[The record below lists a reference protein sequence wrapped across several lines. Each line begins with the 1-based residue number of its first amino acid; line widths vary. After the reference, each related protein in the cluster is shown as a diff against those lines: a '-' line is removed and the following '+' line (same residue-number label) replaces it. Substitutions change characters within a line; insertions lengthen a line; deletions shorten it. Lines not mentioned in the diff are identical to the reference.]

1 MIKGDANMK
10 LTEKSCVE
18 FIELL
23 SSKEP
28 VPGGGGSA
36 ALVGAVGTALGSMV
50 CNLTLGKKKYMQY
63 EADVKIILEKNIK
76 LYKTL
81 LAMIDEDAENFLP
94 LSKAYG
100 MKKDTPDQ
108 IKLKEETLENA
119 LKNAC
124 KTPMLIL
131 KYCYDSIKLL
141 RELVDKCSLIV
152 ISDVGVGVQCLR
164 SALLSAHLNVI
175 VNINSI
181 KDHEFVNNV
190 KSEIQPVVDEGIQIA
205 DEVYGKVL
213 EKMR

>member
-1 MIKGDANMK
+1 MK

-81 LAMIDEDAENFLP
+81 LSMIDEDAENFLP

-152 ISDVGVGVQCLR
+152 ISDVGVGIQCLR

-190 KSEIQPVVDEGIQIA
+190 KSEIQPVVDEGIKIA
-205 DEVYGKVL
+205 DEVYVKVL
-213 EKMR
+213 EKMS